1 MLFHEMFSLI
11 FPCPLPQTSEVPL
24 WAFVARCAHW
34 SYCLLCSVAE
44 VHLTRIHTCLG
55 TLVTC
60 FLCIPKCLIWMSECK
75 VIWVGLCNSVAFCR
89 CWGTITLAVFWFE
102 GTSHVFWADQII
114 APWLLINN
122 QLSFLGGVVGGAA
135 VLGDFLPP
143 LFLIPSACCPG
154 IILAR
159 KALQRGFYSA
169 LFHRYSELR
178 HYYIR
183 FLRRLKGIC
192 FWDLLYKL

>member
-34 SYCLLCSVAE
+34 SHCLLCSVTE
-44 VHLTRIHTCLG
+44 VHLTRINTCLG

-75 VIWVGLCNSVAFCR
+75 VIWVVLCNSVAFCR
-89 CWGTITLAVFWFE
+89 CWETVTLAVFWFE

-114 APWLLINN
+114 AQWLLINN
-122 QLSFLGGVVGGAA
+122 FLFFGGWDGW
-135 VLGDFLPP
+135 
-143 LFLIPSACCPG
+143 CM
-154 IILAR
+154 
-159 KALQRGFYSA
+159 YSA
-169 LFHRYSELR
+169 RNCIMHWNAYGWGRKMGNENILVP
-178 HYYIR
+178 
-183 FLRRLKGIC
+183 
-192 FWDLLYKL
+192 DLIKFRAYWER